1 MPASAKTNVY
11 AADWEFCG
19 MFLKP
24 TASVPS
30 TVQELNTPL
39 AGVPSAG
46 VVRVGEV
53 KVLLVSVSE
62 PAKVAKV
69 PVVGKVTFVTPVS
82 VRVYAKLPEPVTVM
96 AALFETP
103 VPPLAAG
110 KAPVTWDVRS
120 TPDNA
125 PPNVKLPEVVTEPE
139 REIPLTVPVPPT
151 LVIVPP
157 VPVALIV

>member
-1 MPASAKTNVY
+1 M
-11 AADWEFCG
+11 
-19 MFLKP
+19 
-24 TASVPS
+24 
-30 TVQELNTPL
+30 
-39 AGVPSAG
+39 
-46 VVRVGEV
+46 
-53 KVLLVSVSE
+53 
-62 PAKVAKV
+62 
-69 PVVGKVTFVTPVS
+69 
-82 VRVYAKLPEPVTVM
+82 YAKLPEPVTVM

-151 LVIVPP
+151 LVTVPP

>member
-1 MPASAKTNVY
+1 
-11 AADWEFCG
+11 
-19 MFLKP
+19 MF
-24 TASVPS
+24 VPS
-30 TVQELNTPL
+30 TVQVLKPPL

-151 LVIVPP
+151 LVTVPP